1 MMIDL
6 RAELNPMRMVISRRE
21 PVELMIELNNN
32 SNQSQMISLEIY
44 SGDELA
50 FDKGGRTTMQSKKII
65 EFKSGERLR
74 DYYNIFPRPNAT
86 NSIQT
91 IRIVLNEH
99 FNNSFQ
105 YVQSKK
111 VKELALRVE

>member
-1 MMIDL
+1 MIDL
-6 RAELNPMRMVISRRE
+6 KAELNPMRMILARRE

-32 SNQSQMISLEIY
+32 SNKSQMISLEIFA
-44 SGDELA
+44 GDELS
-50 FDKGGRTTMQSKKII
+50 FDKGGRSSFQSKKII
-65 EFKSGERLR
+65 EFKAGERLR
-74 DYYNIFPRPNAT
+74 DYYNIYPRPNT
-86 NSIQT
+86 NSSIQT
-91 IRIVLNEH
+91 IQVVLNEH